1 MKTKCDYIKCKRI
14 AQWVLETSY
23 SPVCLCTTHIDV
35 KYLSTAAKVK
45 SIQKESESNV
55 KDKQ

>member
-14 AQWVLETSY
+14 AHWVVETFY
-23 SPVCLCTTHIDV
+23 SPVCLCTTHIGV

-45 SIQKESESNV
+45 SIHRGSEHEVNN
-55 KDKQ
+55 